1 MMWSSVVL
9 LGFVTLQRLTE
20 LIYARRNTA
29 QLLAQG
35 AREIA
40 PGHYAYLVALH
51 AAWLGGLWRLAA
63 DRPIEWFW
71 FAVFAVAQLLRVWV
85 LYSLGHRWTTRII
98 VLPGA
103 HLVATGPYRFLR
115 HPNYVIVA
123 VELAVLPLVFGLV
136 AYAVFFSLINVIFL
150 FVRIRA
156 EDAALRTPA
165 PAEHSAA

>member
-1 MMWSSVVL
+1 MMWPSVLL
-9 LGFVTLQRLTE
+9 LGFVTLQRLAE

-40 PGHYAYLVALH
+40 PEHYPYLVALH
-51 AAWLGGLWRLAA
+51 AAWLGGLWWLAA

-71 FAVFAVAQLLRVWV
+71 FAVFAVAQLMRVWV
-85 LYSLGHRWTTRII
+85 LYSLGRRWTTRII

-103 HLVATGPYRFLR
+103 SLIANGPYRFLR

-123 VELAVLPLVFGLV
+123 AELAALPLAFGLT
-136 AYAVFFSLINVIFL
+136 AYAVFFSLINAIVL

-156 EDAALRTPA
+156 EDAVLRTPE